1 MAPIVS
7 PYVYLILPSIPKED
21 IKLFL
26 YVEVLILEGG
36 TLCGYLNLYLE
47 IYNHMVKLDKHNQ
60 DTLMTDKPS
69 RTTNATN
76 AVLEKGRIRDK
87 ERYLE
92 LIETRYLYDF
102 LKDACN
108 ACWVTNSV
116 IHNDD
121 EVEDLVDE
129 DGNPIFYCE
138 PICISPTDFAST
150 LTNLNAQRDKL
161 GLVLFATR
169 TGKEKWDKKQVKR
182 ELESFR
188 RVAQEQLDIRRKNL
202 PHTK

>member
-1 MAPIVS
+1 
-7 PYVYLILPSIPKED
+7 
-21 IKLFL
+21 
-26 YVEVLILEGG
+26 
-36 TLCGYLNLYLE
+36 
-47 IYNHMVKLDKHNQ
+47 MVKLDKHNQ

-102 LKDACN
+102 LQDDCS
-108 ACWVTNSV
+108 ACWMTNSV

-121 EVEDLVDE
+121 EVEELVDE
-129 DGNPIFYCE
+129 DGNQIFYCE
-138 PICISPTDFAST
+138 PICISKKNFAST

>member
-1 MAPIVS
+1 
-7 PYVYLILPSIPKED
+7 
-21 IKLFL
+21 
-26 YVEVLILEGG
+26 
-36 TLCGYLNLYLE
+36 
-47 IYNHMVKLDKHNQ
+47 
-60 DTLMTDKPS
+60 MTDNPT

-92 LIETRYLYDF
+92 LIGTRYLDHF
-102 LKDACN
+102 LQDTCN
-108 ACWVTNSV
+108 ACWMTNNV
-116 IHNDD
+116 IHNDG
-121 EVEDLVDE
+121 EVEELDDE

-138 PICISPTDFAST
+138 PICISPKDFAST
-150 LTNLNAQRDKL
+150 LTNLNAHRDKI

-188 RVAQEQLDIRRKNL
+188 RVAQKQLDIKRCNGVS
-202 PHTK
+202 PPQV

>member
-1 MAPIVS
+1 
-7 PYVYLILPSIPKED
+7 
-21 IKLFL
+21 
-26 YVEVLILEGG
+26 
-36 TLCGYLNLYLE
+36 
-47 IYNHMVKLDKHNQ
+47 MVKLDKHNQ

-69 RTTNATN
+69 RNTNATN
-76 AVLEKGRIRDK
+76 AVMEKSRIRDK

-92 LIETRYLYDF
+92 LIGTRYLYDF
-102 LKDACN
+102 LRDKDPKTKKGCN

-121 EVEDLVDE
+121 EVEELVDE

-138 PICISPTDFAST
+138 TICISPKDFAAT
-150 LTNLNAQRDKL
+150 LTNLNAHREKL